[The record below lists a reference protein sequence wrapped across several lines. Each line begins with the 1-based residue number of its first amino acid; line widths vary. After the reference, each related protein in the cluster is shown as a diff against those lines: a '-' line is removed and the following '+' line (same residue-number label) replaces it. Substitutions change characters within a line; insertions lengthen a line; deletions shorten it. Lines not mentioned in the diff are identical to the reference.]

1 MCWTHNQN
9 EKCVIRLKPDKLPHH
24 SLKLE
29 KGFVLNLGRPLQ
41 KNNSEPKT
49 DFSKQLNFIPNRNMA
64 RNMKIRPGRNP
75 YELVLVQSAQHLQES
90 GSYALN
96 SERKKILT
104 SSQPPLACLLLL
116 LAIFWCHLVNFPS
129 EKSILPYFSSPRGVA
144 ISVSFPEARN
154 WKETESGL
162 RRYAILWI
170 SVGGKYIFY
179 WIYAANIWDYM

>member
-24 SLKLE
+24 TLKLE
-29 KGFVLNLGRPLQ
+29 KGFVLNLGRSLQ

-90 GSYALN
+90 GYYTLN
-96 SERKKILT
+96 SERKFFST
-104 SSQPPLACLLLL
+104 SSQPPLACVLLL
-116 LAIFWCHLVNFPS
+116 LAVFL
-129 EKSILPYFSSPRGVA
+129 
-144 ISVSFPEARN
+144 VSFGQFSQCKIDSPIFFQPQHGRH
-154 WKETESGL
+154 
-162 RRYAILWI
+162 I
-170 SVGGKYIFY
+170 SLFSWGTK
-179 WIYAANIWDYM
+179 

>member
-29 KGFVLNLGRPLQ
+29 KGFVLNLGRSLQ

-90 GSYALN
+90 GYYTLN
-96 SERKKILT
+96 SERNFFST
-104 SSQPPLACLLLL
+104 SSQPPLACVLLL
-116 LAIFWCHLVNFPS
+116 LAVFL
-129 EKSILPYFSSPRGVA
+129 
-144 ISVSFPEARN
+144 VSFGQFSQCKIDSPIFFQPQRGRHS
-154 WKETESGL
+154 W
-162 RRYAILWI
+162 LWI
-170 SVGGKYIFY
+170 SQSS
-179 WIYAANIWDYM
+179 WLD